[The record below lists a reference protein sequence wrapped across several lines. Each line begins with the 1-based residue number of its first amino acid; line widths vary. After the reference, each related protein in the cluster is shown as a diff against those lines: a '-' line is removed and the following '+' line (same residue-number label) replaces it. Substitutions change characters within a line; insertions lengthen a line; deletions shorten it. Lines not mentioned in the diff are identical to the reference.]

1 MKTTNMT
8 RTEKSCQNRAYA
20 PAVPTAIAGDSDQGW
35 EGTRE
40 QGGNNLGNTLTPYIS
55 DTYINLILYVPLF
68 SISSSLFRKRRLF
81 SKTYKKTK
89 SPFHIST
96 SSPQEQGTREQTA
109 FDPGNYGLFVFPL
122 PREHPASCSPP
133 SPERR
138 SPCPVP

>member
-1 MKTTNMT
+1 MKMTNMT
-8 RTEKSCQNRAYA
+8 RTEKRGYGGADA
-20 PAVPTAIAGDSDQGW
+20 PAVPTAIVGDSDQGW

-40 QGGNNLGNTLTPYIS
+40 QGGNNWGNRFDLVFS
-55 DTYINLILYVPLF
+55 SVFRCLLVFVPLF
-68 SISSSLFRKRRLF
+68 PLNSSLFRKRRLF

-109 FDPGNYGLFVFPL
+109 FDPGNYGLFVFPH
-122 PREHPASCSPP
+122 PREQPTPCSPA

-138 SPCPVP
+138 SPCPVQ